1 MLNKQR
7 ILLLSLY
14 TFDITGGVEKVC
26 RAVTK
31 ALSDFKENEAIGDYK
46 CMSMYDT
53 LADQRYIS
61 AENFTGFD
69 GNRFGFG
76 LEFIKQSSKSEIIIL
91 SHINLLIF
99 GWLVKKIKP
108 KSRIILFAHGIEI
121 WKSLHNWKKK
131 FLKNKV
137 EIWAVSHYTA
147 SKINSQHGIP
157 SNTIR
162 ILNNC
167 LDPFFDVPETF
178 QKPLELIER
187 YGLSDDKK
195 ILFTLTRLSSDE
207 KYKGYDQVL
216 AVMKKLP
223 GNIHYILAG
232 KADEAE
238 RERVDA
244 LIAEYKLQQRVTVTG
259 FLADEEIT
267 GHFLLADVF
276 VMPSKAEGFGISFI
290 EASACGC
297 KVIAGNQDGSADA
310 LLNGEMGAL
319 INPSSFDELEYAI
332 NTALERPSTPLQQQE
347 KTLANFGFQGYKEKL
362 LQLLTH

>member
-1 MLNKQR
+1 MLKQQNL
-7 ILLLSLY
+7 LLLSLY
-14 TFDITGGVEKVC
+14 SFDVTGGVEKVC

-31 ALSDFKENEAIGDYK
+31 SLTDFKNDKIIGDYL
-46 CMSMYDT
+46 CFSMYDT
-53 LADQRYIS
+53 STDLRYSI
-61 AENFTGFD
+61 AEHFKGFN
-69 GNRFGFG
+69 GNRLSFALGATKKG
-76 LEFIKQSSKSEIIIL
+76 LKCDIIIL
-91 SHINLLIF
+91 SHINLLLF
-99 GWLVKKIKP
+99 GWLIKKLKP
-108 KSRIILFAHGIEI
+108 SARIILFAHGIEI
-121 WKSLHNWKKK
+121 WKPLKNWKKK

-137 EIWAVSHYTA
+137 EIWAVSQYTA
-147 SKINSQHGIP
+147 GKINSQHGIP
-157 SNTIR
+157 SDRIS

-178 QKPLELIER
+178 KKPLELIER
-187 YGLSDDKK
+187 YGLGDDKK

-207 KYKGYDQVL
+207 KYKGYDQVM
-216 AVMKKLP
+216 AVMKNLP

-244 LIAEYKLQQRVTVTG
+244 LIAEYKLQQRVTLTG
-259 FLADEEIT
+259 FIADEEIT
-267 GHFLLADVF
+267 AHFLLADVF

-319 INPSSFDELEYAI
+319 INPSNFGELQCAI
-332 NTALERPSTPLQQQE
+332 NTALESPSTPLQQQE
-347 KTLANFGFQGYKEKL
+347 KTLVNFGFQGYKEKL
-362 LQLLTH
+362 LQLLIH